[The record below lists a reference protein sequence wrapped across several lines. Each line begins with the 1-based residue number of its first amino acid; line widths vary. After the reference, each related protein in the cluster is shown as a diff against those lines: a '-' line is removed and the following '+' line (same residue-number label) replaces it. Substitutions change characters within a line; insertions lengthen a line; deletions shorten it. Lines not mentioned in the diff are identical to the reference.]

1 MNKITRHIVL
11 AVIALM
17 ASLPLRAQV
26 SVEAKIDSV
35 AIFIGQQARLSVA
48 VTSPKGARVVFPTLR
63 PSQYMVPGVEILE
76 VSKIDTADVD
86 NGQQLISR
94 VFTLTSF
101 DEQLYPL
108 PGMKVQVN
116 GKTYQAN
123 PLALKVITMDVDT
136 LHPEKFFPPKDVQN
150 NPFSWREWR
159 AVIGY
164 MLLFLLLCGL
174 AFYLVR
180 RLRQNKPV
188 LVRFKVIKKVPAHQR
203 AMDEIQQLKTEHL
216 QQSGDQKVYYTRLT
230 DALRQYIRE
239 RFGFNAMEMT
249 SSEIIE
255 HLNASDDKK
264 RIDELRELFMT
275 ADLVKFA
282 KYATLINEN
291 DQNLVNAI
299 RFIDETKSTE
309 QASEERVATEL
320 TEDERKSR
328 QQRKSLKAAIAITIG
343 VAVVLLGYVIYSAY
357 QLLM

>member
-1 MNKITRHIVL
+1 
-11 AVIALM
+11 M
-17 ASLPLRAQV
+17 AFLPLRAQV

-35 AIFIGQQARLSVA
+35 AIFIGQQAHLSVS
-48 VTSPKGARVVFPTLR
+48 VTTPKGARVAFPAFK
-63 PSQYMVPGVEILE
+63 PSQYMVPGVEVLE
-76 VSKIDTADVD
+76 VSKGDTADVD
-86 NGQQLISR
+86 NSQQRISR

-108 PGMKVQVN
+108 PGMKVTVD
-116 GKTYQAN
+116 GKAYQAN
-123 PLALKVITMDVDT
+123 ALALKVITMDVDT

-150 NPFSWREWR
+150 NPFSWREWWP
-159 AVIGY
+159 VMGY
-164 MLLFLLLCGL
+164 ALAFLLLCGL
-174 AFYLVR
+174 VFYLIR
-180 RLRQNKPV
+180 RLQQNKPV
-188 LVRFKVIKKVPAHQR
+188 LVRFKVVKKVPAHQR

-255 HLNASDDKK
+255 HLNAAEDKK
-264 RIDELRELFMT
+264 RIDELRDLFTT

-291 DQNLVNAI
+291 DRNLVNAI
-299 RFIDETKSTE
+299 HFIDETKSAE
-309 QASEERVATEL
+309 QATEERVATEL
-320 TEDERKSR
+320 TEGERKSR
-328 QQRKSLKAAIAITIG
+328 QQRKSLKAAIAVTIG
-343 VAVVLLGYVIYSAY
+343 AAVVLLGYVIYSAY